1 MNPPLRALRAA
12 LPCARLFVLA
22 SALAL
27 CGCAPTRYS
36 DGDPSA
42 QTQNVPAVPALIIP
56 ARIRYDGNRDY
67 LPRSLSDGTGEAQ
80 FTAVYVY
87 QVIYD
92 AEKEHPL
99 TVFNP
104 LLIAGMS
111 KSDDAVTIL
120 AQLEMFDGNELV
132 RKYEKSVVLSKSKTL
147 FSEGQTLTEMRRN
160 GLLHVRDDIDRRIA
174 ADRQFWQSEARR

>member
-1 MNPPLRALRAA
+1 MNPALRALRAA
-12 LPCARLFVLA
+12 LPCTRLFMLA
-22 SALAL
+22 ATLAL

-42 QTQNVPAVPALIIP
+42 QTQGSPPAPALIIP
-56 ARIRYDGNRDY
+56 AKIRYDGNRDY
-67 LPRSLSDGTGEAQ
+67 LPRSLSDDTGAAQ

-87 QVIYD
+87 QIIYD

-99 TVFNP
+99 TIFNP

-120 AQLEMFDGNELV
+120 AQLEMFKGDELV

-147 FSEGQTLTEMRRN
+147 FSEGETLCGGDVASERR
-160 GLLHVRDDIDRRIA
+160 LLSLHPRS
-174 ADRQFWQSEARR
+174 W